1 MIPDHP
7 QRDYRGVRVL
17 VMGLGSFGGGLGA
30 VKFFVSRGAI
40 ITVTDTRPA
49 EKLAESLGELAA
61 SMESKDSAAVEFKL
75 GGHDAE
81 DFHLADLIVVNPGIR
96 RDHPCLEIARA
107 AGVSLTS
114 EMNLFWQWNRAPVVA
129 VTGSNGKSTTTALT
143 HSILSHHVQRENSG
157 RRCWLGGNIGVSLL
171 PLVDE
176 IRPNDVVV
184 LELSSFQL
192 ADLER
197 LHVSPAVSVVTNFT
211 PNHLDW
217 HGDVA
222 HYRWAKQAMLRWQEA
237 SQVAVLNADD
247 ADVLSWL
254 TSGERLTF
262 GMTDRGETGVFAEP
276 GDGEYVRVRVNG
288 GDERVPLKKWLK
300 LPGRHNLANAMAA
313 TCAALRFGADLDA
326 VRESIE
332 NYQPLPHRLQ
342 FVGEVAGRKFFNDSL
357 ATTPESAEVGI
368 DAFSSPIVLLAG
380 GYDKQVDLSQM
391 ATAIARCVKAV
402 ALMGQTAAR
411 LRELISQTPGNHCL
425 ISGEHT
431 SFQAACEWAVDQ
443 SEPGDIVLLSPG
455 CASYDWF
462 RNFAD
467 RGQQFTE
474 FVRSLARESPVSAS
488 ELP

>member
-40 ITVTDTRPA
+40 VTVTDMRPA
-49 EKLAESLGELAA
+49 EKLAESLAELRASRGER
-61 SMESKDSAAVEFKL
+61 DVAAVEFKL
-75 GGHDAE
+75 GGHADE
-81 DFHLADLIVVNPGIR
+81 DFRRAELIVVNPGIR
-96 RDHPCLEIARA
+96 RDHACLEIARA

-143 HSILSHHVQRENSG
+143 HSILSHHVQRENSA

-176 IRPNDVVV
+176 IGPDDVVV

-197 LHVSPAVSVVTNFT
+197 LHVSPAVSVVTNFS

-222 HYRWAKQAMLRWQEA
+222 HYRWSKQTMLRWQAA
-237 SQVAVLNADD
+237 SQVAVLNTDD
-247 ADVLSWL
+247 ADVSSWP
-254 TSGERLTF
+254 TNGGRLTF
-262 GMTDRGETGVFAEP
+262 GMTDRGEAGVFAEP
-276 GDGEYVRVRVNG
+276 GDGECVRVRVNG
-288 GDERVPLKKWLK
+288 GNERVPLRNWLK
-300 LPGRHNLANAMAA
+300 LPGRHNLANALAA
-313 TCAALRFGADLDA
+313 TCAAMRCGADLDA
-326 VRESIE
+326 VREGIE

-357 ATTPESAEVGI
+357 ATTPESAEVALE
-368 DAFSSPIVLLAG
+368 AFTSPIVLLAG
-380 GYDKQVDLSQM
+380 GYDKQVDLSQV
-391 ATAIARCVKAV
+391 ATAIARRVKAV

-411 LRELISQTPGNHCL
+411 LRELISQSPHKQCEV
-425 ISGEHT
+425 SGELG
-431 SFQAACEWAVDQ
+431 SFAEACEWAVAQ
-443 SEPGDIVLLSPG
+443 SAPGDIVLLSPG

-474 FVRSLARESPVSAS
+474 FVRSLERGAAE
-488 ELP
+488 

>member
-30 VKFFVSRGAI
+30 VKFFVGRGGI
-40 ITVTDTRPA
+40 VTVTDTRPA
-49 EKLAESLGELAA
+49 EKLAESLAELRA
-61 SMESKDSAAVEFKL
+61 SLRERDLAAVEFKL
-75 GGHDAE
+75 GGHDDQDFRRAE
-81 DFHLADLIVVNPGIR
+81 LIVVNPGIR
-96 RDHPCLEIARA
+96 RDHACLQIARA
-107 AGVSLTS
+107 AGVPLTS

-143 HSILSHHVQRENSG
+143 HSILSHHVRREGSG
-157 RRCWLGGNIGVSLL
+157 RRCWLGGNIGISLL

-176 IRPNDVVV
+176 IAPNDVVV

-192 ADLER
+192 ADLDR
-197 LHVSPAVSVVTNFT
+197 LHVSPAVSIVTNFS

-217 HGDVA
+217 HDEVA
-222 HYRWAKQAMLRWQEA
+222 HYRWSKQTLLRWQEPSDA
-237 SQVAVLNADD
+237 AVLNADD
-247 ADVLSWL
+247 ADVASWPPC
-254 TSGERLTF
+254 GERLAF
-262 GMTDRGETGVFAEP
+262 GLSDRGEPGLFAITGDDEQVC
-276 GDGEYVRVRVNG
+276 VRLKQFE
-288 GDERVPLKKWLK
+288 ERVPLRRWLK
-300 LPGRHNLANAMAA
+300 LPGRHNLANALAA
-313 TCAALRFGADLDA
+313 TCAAMTLGADLDA
-326 VRESIE
+326 VRLGLE

-357 ATTPESAEVGI
+357 ATTPESAEVALE
-368 DAFSSPIVLLAG
+368 AFTSPIVLLAG

-391 ATAIARCVKAV
+391 ASAIARRGKAV

-411 LRELISQTPGNHCL
+411 LRELITQSPDNRCL
-425 ISGEHT
+425 LSGELT
-431 SFQAACEWAVDQ
+431 SFQAACEWAVAQ
-443 SEPGDIVLLSPG
+443 SEPGDVVLLSPG

-474 FVRSLARESPVSAS
+474 FVRSLETA
-488 ELP
+488 